1 MSERMEETGLLGKL
15 ERYGKS
21 EAYPFHMPGHKRQIK
36 WGITSFPNPF
46 SVDITEIEGFD
57 NLHRPE
63 GILRKAMERAAR
75 IYGSKKTYFM
85 VNGSTGGIL
94 SAVCGLTRPGDT
106 ILMAR
111 NCHKAAYHAVLLNQ
125 LRPVYV
131 YPKQIP
137 GWGIQGGVSAAE
149 VERLLRR
156 DQAARGKASAGNE
169 EQGGAIKAVFITSPT
184 YDGIVSDIRGIAE
197 AAHRYRIPLI
207 VDEAHGAHFPFG
219 ESFPKSALECGAD
232 VVIQSLHKTL
242 PSLTQT
248 AVLHVKGNL
257 ADAEEI
263 ERYLSIFQ
271 TSSPSYVFLAAMQN
285 CVEFMDG
292 KGRVQ
297 MRGFAERIGRWMD
310 RAGSLLSLRVLTD
323 EECGL
328 AEGEA
333 RDPSKILVSPAGS
346 GLTGTK
352 ISEILRERFGLEA
365 EMACKGYVLLMT
377 SLMDSEEGLERLW
390 EALCAIDK
398 GFIGKMGKMDF
409 RGITERLDAGWAS
422 AGRLRPSDAWRAG
435 KERIFYQ
442 DACGRISGGF
452 ITVYPPGIP
461 MAVPGERITENM
473 TEWICE
479 SRGMGLT
486 VEGVSEDGRI
496 DVICAADENAGF

>member
-1 MSERMEETGLLGKL
+1 MSERTEEAGLLGKL
-15 ERYGKS
+15 EGYGRS
-21 EAYPFHMPGHKRQIK
+21 DAYPFHMPGHKRQIRL
-36 WGITSFPNPF
+36 GITSFPNPF

-57 NLHRPE
+57 NLHRPG
-63 GILRKAMERAAR
+63 GILREAMERAAG
-75 IYGSKKTYFM
+75 IYGSEKTYFM

-94 SAVCGLTRPGDT
+94 SAVCGLTRPGDA

-111 NCHKAAYHAVLLNQ
+111 NCHKAAYHGVMLNQ

-131 YPKQIP
+131 YPRQIQ

-149 VERLLRR
+149 VEMLLRV
-156 DQAARGKASAGNE
+156 DQKERGKAAE
-169 EQGGAIKAVFITSPT
+169 HKEQGGAIKAVFITSPT

-219 ESFPKSALECGAD
+219 ESFPESALECGAD

-248 AVLHVKGNL
+248 AVLHVKGEL

-263 ERYLSIFQ
+263 ERYLSVFQ
-271 TSSPSYVFLAAMQN
+271 TSSPSYVFLASMQN

-292 KGRVQ
+292 KGREE
-297 MRGFAERIGRWMD
+297 MRCFAARLGRWMEK
-310 RAGSLLSLRVLTD
+310 AGSLQSLRVLTD

-328 AEGEA
+328 AKGEA

-346 GLTGTK
+346 GLTGTEL
-352 ISEILRERFGLEA
+352 SGILRDRFHLEA
-365 EMACKGYVLLMT
+365 EMACKGYALFMT
-377 SLMDSEEGLERLW
+377 SFMDSEEGLKRLW
-390 EALCAIDK
+390 EALCAIDEMN
-398 GFIGKMGKMDF
+398 IGKMKTEDSKS
-409 RGITERLDAGWAS
+409 ITERLGAGCGS
-422 AGRLRPSDAWRAG
+422 TGRIRPSDAWRAG
-435 KERIFYQ
+435 KERIFYK

-461 MAVPGERITENM
+461 MAVPGERITENI

-486 VEGVSEDGRI
+486 VEGVSEDGK
-496 DVICAADENAGF
+496 VEVCSSSGCLNGY